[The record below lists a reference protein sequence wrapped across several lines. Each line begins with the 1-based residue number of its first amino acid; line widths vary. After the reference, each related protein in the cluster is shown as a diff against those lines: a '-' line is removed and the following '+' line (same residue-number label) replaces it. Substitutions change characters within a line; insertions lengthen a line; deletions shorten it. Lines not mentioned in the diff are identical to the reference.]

1 MNTLPSRLREVMDE
15 LGIEKPRELA
25 EFCGVS
31 EGLVSQWFSGTTK
44 LGPKP
49 LRALARTHFNLDWIV
64 EGRLPKYRIGPHR
77 TSGGGID
84 HVATP
89 SPQVR
94 NELEKLS
101 HGEADLLLVYRLAAD
116 ADKTFLLG
124 VADAIRRRMI
134 VEGTWEGPKLAA
146 SS

>member
-1 MNTLPSRLREVMDE
+1 MNTLPSRLREIMDE
-15 LGIEKPRELA
+15 LGIERPREFA

-64 EGRLPKYRIGPHR
+64 EGRLPKYRMEPHR
-77 TSGGGID
+77 TNAGEDD
-84 HVATP
+84 HGATV
-89 SPQVR
+89 SPQIHGDM
-94 NELEKLS
+94 EKLS

-134 VEGTWEGPKLAA
+134 VEGTWDGPKLAA
-146 SS
+146 RG